1 MTACSTG
8 LGSLLVPSRIV
19 YKELIQSLFLI
30 FSIFR
35 DEKFSVMK
43 VTKSDVIHANA
54 RHLPCIFKV
63 STGVTMQQLG
73 SELLLLM
80 ETQAEMEK
88 WVTMLEELS
97 KVVKSKQQS
106 VSILYTVN

>member
-1 MTACSTG
+1 MSACSTG
-8 LGSLLVPSRIV
+8 LVSLLVPSRMV
-19 YKELIQSLFLI
+19 YKELLFFI